1 MAAESR
7 ANDLTINA
15 ELVTA
20 ILTRFIRAEI
30 RRAGFERAVMGL
42 SGGIDSS
49 VVAFLAARALG
60 PDNVLAVTM
69 PYKTSSDATVH
80 DAQSVVDYLGVRTIE
95 VPISGQIDS
104 YFVQFPDASRMRLAN
119 KCARERM

>member
-1 MAAESR
+1 MPAEIR
-7 ANDLTINA
+7 TVDPADTLTINA

-49 VVAFLAARALG
+49 VVTFLAARALG
-60 PDNVLAVTM
+60 PENVLAVTM
-69 PYKTSSDATVH
+69 PYKTSSDATRR
-80 DAQSVVDYLGVRTIE
+80 DAQAVIDRLGVPHDRSADQRFDRRLFC
-95 VPISGQIDS
+95 PIPRRFADAAGQ
-104 YFVQFPDASRMRLAN
+104 
-119 KCARERM
+119 

>member
-7 ANDLTINA
+7 ANDLAINA

-20 ILTRFIRAEI
+20 ILTRFIRTEI

-49 VVAFLAARALG
+49 VVTFWPRG
-60 PDNVLAVTM
+60 PSERTM
-69 PYKTSSDATVH
+69 SWP
-80 DAQSVVDYLGVRTIE
+80 
-95 VPISGQIDS
+95 
-104 YFVQFPDASRMRLAN
+104 
-119 KCARERM
+119 